1 MSCTNQNQFTLHNYI
16 KQGLWIYQLPILNI
30 YSESLMKSYAKESL
44 IYVEIKLTHINW
56 SSQTVLIFQD
66 TEMRLKKA
74 LKSNSN
80 LLIV

>member
-1 MSCTNQNQFTLHNYI
+1 
-16 KQGLWIYQLPILNI
+16 
-30 YSESLMKSYAKESL
+30 MKSYTKESL

-56 SSQTVLIFQD
+56 SSQIVLIFQD